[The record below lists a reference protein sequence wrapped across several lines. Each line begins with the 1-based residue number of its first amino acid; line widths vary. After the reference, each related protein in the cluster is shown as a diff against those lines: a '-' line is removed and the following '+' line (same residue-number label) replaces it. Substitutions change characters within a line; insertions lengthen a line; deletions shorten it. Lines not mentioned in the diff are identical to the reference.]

1 MAIEQEY
8 IDIYLNQDGSLSEKS
23 VGNVFQFTNDFI
35 GVRMLCSYSSE
46 DVLAFINIQL
56 PDGSVLGEKGM
67 MAEAEIVEEGTTWYP
82 YTYVFPEIVTSQ
94 SGSKFSAV
102 VVIAFRLL
110 DKESIAR
117 SLNSTLVPIT
127 VQPSIRGLA
136 AEINDPTAYQELL
149 SKINQL
155 SVNKQN
161 VVDQTLE
168 TSSKRVPGAI
178 NEVNA
183 KAQKAAEDAALAVE
197 TANRAES
204 NINKAVDAANEAV
217 RVAEGVDGKATE
229 ALENSA
235 EAAAAAEKS
244 AADAEAAKEAAESI
258 SGTAQQALTV
268 ANQANTKAGQAQTAA
283 SNAQAAAQAAQSTA
297 DEALE
302 AAQNAD
308 VKVDNVTIFKTEDK
322 VLYLNEAYA
331 EYLKQ
336 VTYANPTIAAFSMS
350 PSGTSVEVGTT
361 YSPTS
366 FTHRETNVDNISGNL
381 TLTSNR
387 KSGYSLDVV
396 PSGSSAT
403 VSLSGQGLEYKLGA
417 NDSVTYT
424 LAGESTEDTNPS
436 GMDFSRTVTISSY
449 FPCYYGANGSAAITN
464 VTGLTKKNSGNI
476 AGTYTIDVAAN
487 QYVWFVTRGTVTSV
501 KSSGFDVPMNEP
513 DTVNLT
519 FGGTSYAYKAY
530 RVAGKVTVAGSYTY
544 TVA

>member
-35 GVRMLCSYSSE
+35 GVRMLCPYSSE

-67 MAEAEIVEEGTTWYP
+67 MAEAEIVEGGTTWYP
-82 YTYVFPEIVTSQ
+82 YTYVFPDIVTSQ

-110 DKESIAR
+110 DKESMAR

-204 NINKAVDAANEAV
+204 NINEAVDAANEAV

-350 PSGTSVEVGTT
+350 PSGTSMEVGTT

-366 FTHRETNVDNISGNL
+366 FTHRETNVGNISGNL

-387 KSGYSLDVV
+387 KSGYSLSVT
-396 PSGSSAT
+396 PSAT
-403 VSLSGQGLEYKLGA
+403 SAQVSLSGQGLEYTLGA

-424 LAGESTEDTNPS
+424 LAGESTENTNPS
-436 GMDFSRTVTISSY
+436 GMDFSRTVTIRSY
-449 FPCYYGANGSAAITN
+449 FPCYYGANGSATITN

-501 KSSGFDVPMNEP
+501 KSGGFDVPMNTP
-513 DTVNLT
+513 IAVDLT
-519 FGGTSYAYKAY
+519 FGGTSYAFNAY
-530 RVAGKVTVAGSYTY
+530 RVEGQVTVAGSYTY

>member
-1 MAIEQEY
+1 MAIEQQY

-82 YTYVFPEIVTSQ
+82 YTYVFPDIVTSQ

-110 DKESIAR
+110 DKESMAR

-168 TSSKRVPGAI
+168 TGSKRVPGAI

-183 KAQKAAEDAALAVE
+183 KAQKAAEDATLAVE

-204 NINKAVDAANEAV
+204 NINEAVDAANEAV

-229 ALENSA
+229 ALEKSA
-235 EAAAAAEKS
+235 EAAASAVKS

-350 PSGTSVEVGTT
+350 PSGTSIEVGTT

-366 FTHRETNVDNISGNL
+366 FTHRETNVGNISENL

-387 KSGYSLDVV
+387 KSGYSLSVT
-396 PSGSSAT
+396 PSAT
-403 VSLSGQGLEYKLGA
+403 SAQVSLSGQGLEYTLGA

-424 LAGESTEDTNPS
+424 LAGESTENTNPS
-436 GMDFSRTVTISSY
+436 GMDFSRTVTIRSY
-449 FPCYYGANGSAAITN
+449 FPCYYGANASETITN
-464 VTGLTKKNSGNI
+464 VTGLTKKNSGSI

>member
-56 PDGSVLGEKGM
+56 PNGSVLGEKGM

-110 DKESIAR
+110 DKESMAR

-204 NINKAVDAANEAV
+204 NINEAVDAANEAV

-268 ANQANTKAGQAQTAA
+268 AQEAKEIAEGIDGKAT
-283 SNAQAAAQAAQSTA
+283 
-297 DEALE
+297 EALE
-302 AAQNAD
+302 KSTEAMAAVA
-308 VKVDNVTIFKTEDK
+308 KEIEEHTIVTSAWTALSGSAPYTYFAT
-322 VLYLNEAYA
+322 VTVSA
-331 EYLKQ
+331 EISQ
-336 VTYANPTIAAFSMS
+336 
-350 PSGTSVEVGTT
+350 TSVIELYNNNAVLFANYGFAIGAVSGQTVT
-361 YSPTS
+361 VYSIGLPTES
-366 FTHRETNVDNISGNL
+366 V
-381 TLTSNR
+381 TLTIQ
-387 KSGYSLDVV
+387 V
-396 PSGSSAT
+396 
-403 VSLSGQGLEYKLGA
+403 
-417 NDSVTYT
+417 
-424 LAGESTEDTNPS
+424 
-436 GMDFSRTVTISSY
+436 
-449 FPCYYGANGSAAITN
+449 
-464 VTGLTKKNSGNI
+464 
-476 AGTYTIDVAAN
+476 
-487 QYVWFVTRGTVTSV
+487 
-501 KSSGFDVPMNEP
+501 
-513 DTVNLT
+513 
-519 FGGTSYAYKAY
+519 GG
-530 RVAGKVTVAGSYTY
+530 
-544 TVA
+544 

>member
-1 MAIEQEY
+1 MVIVIDAGGNILNTIPERVYQGSNLANDIVLVGVIPVQSEITIAFTLPNGVEY
-8 IDIYLNQDGSLSEKS
+8 EPQLTTRGVASFDGKDQYYWRYVIPAVITEYAGKVTFDFYVYNGSQIVATGAGGFLVERGVPGILPATPTADIYQQIL
-23 VGNVFQFTNDFI
+23 
-35 GVRMLCSYSSE
+35 
-46 DVLAFINIQL
+46 
-56 PDGSVLGEKGM
+56 
-67 MAEAEIVEEGTTWYP
+67 
-82 YTYVFPEIVTSQ
+82 
-94 SGSKFSAV
+94 
-102 VVIAFRLL
+102 
-110 DKESIAR
+110 
-117 SLNSTLVPIT
+117 
-127 VQPSIRGLA
+127 
-136 AEINDPTAYQELL
+136 QELA
-149 SKINQL
+149 KVQG
-155 SVNKQN
+155 
-161 VVDQTLE
+161 
-168 TSSKRVPGAI
+168 TSGDALLVAQQ
-178 NEVNA
+178 A
-183 KAQKAAEDAALAVE
+183 KE
-197 TANRAES
+197 
-204 NINKAVDAANEAV
+204 I
-217 RVAEGVDGKATE
+217 AEGVDGKATE

-235 EAAAAAEKS
+235 EAAASAEKS

-350 PSGTSVEVGTT
+350 PSGTSIEVGTT

-366 FTHRETNVDNISGNL
+366 FTHRETNVGNISENL

-387 KSGYSLDVV
+387 KSGYSLSVT
-396 PSGSSAT
+396 PSAT
-403 VSLSGQGLEYKLGA
+403 SAQVSLSGQGLEYTLGA

-424 LAGESTEDTNPS
+424 LAGESTENTNPS

-449 FPCYYGANGSAAITN
+449 FPCYYGANASETITN
-464 VTGLTKKNSGNI
+464 VTGLTKKNSGSI

-513 DTVNLT
+513 VTVNLT

-530 RVAGKVTVAGSYTY
+530 RVEGQVTVAGSYTY

>member
-35 GVRMLCSYSSE
+35 GVRMLCPYSSE

-82 YTYVFPEIVTSQ
+82 YTYVFPDIVTSQ

-110 DKESIAR
+110 DKESMAR

-183 KAQKAAEDAALAVE
+183 KAQKAAEDATLAVE

-204 NINKAVDAANEAV
+204 NINEAVDAANEAV

-258 SGTAQQALTV
+258 SGTAQQALTT

-283 SNAQAAAQAAQSTA
+283 NNAQAAAQAAQQTA

-308 VKVDNVTIFKTEDK
+308 VKVDNETIFKTDDK
-322 VLYLNEAYA
+322 VLYLNMTYA
-331 EYLKQ
+331 NYLRQ
-336 VTYANPTIAAFSMS
+336 VTYANPEIVTFSMN
-350 PSGTSVEVGTT
+350 PLGTSVEVGTN

-366 FTHRETNVDNISGNL
+366 FTHRETNTNNISGNL
-381 TLTSNR
+381 TFKSNR
-387 KSGYSLDVV
+387 KSNYALGVT
-396 PSGSSAT
+396 PSSSNRTIDISDKGFAYT
-403 VSLSGQGLEYKLGA
+403 LGA
-417 NDSVTYT
+417 NDSVTFT
-424 LAGESTEDTNPS
+424 LEGESTENTNPS

-449 FPCYYGANGSAAITN
+449 FPCYYGANGSATITN

-513 DTVNLT
+513 VTVNLT

-530 RVAGKVTVAGSYTY
+530 RVEGQVTVAGSYTY

>member
-56 PDGSVLGEKGM
+56 PNGSVLGEKGM

-183 KAQKAAEDAALAVE
+183 KAQKAAEDATLAVE

-204 NINKAVDAANEAV
+204 NINEAVDAANEAV

-235 EAAAAAEKS
+235 EAAAAAAKS

-258 SGTAQQALTV
+258 SGTADRAL
-268 ANQANTKAGQAQTAA
+268 G
-283 SNAQAAAQAAQSTA
+283 NAQAALNEAALATTRSNVAIEAANTA
-297 DEALE
+297 VTLANEAIS

-308 VKVDNVTIFKTEDK
+308 VKVDNVTIFKTDDK
-322 VLYLNEAYA
+322 VLYLNEQYA

-336 VTYANPTIAAFSMS
+336 VTYANPTIATFSMN
-350 PSGTSVEVGTT
+350 PLGTSVEVGTT

-403 VSLSGQGLEYKLGA
+403 VSLSGQGLAYTLGA
-417 NDSVTYT
+417 NDSVTFT
-424 LAGESTEDTNPS
+424 LAGESTENTNPS

-449 FPCYYGANGSAAITN
+449 FPCYYGANDSATIAN

-501 KSSGFDVPMNEP
+501 KSSGFDVPMNDP
-513 DTVNLT
+513 ITVNLT
-519 FGGTSYAYKAY
+519 FGGTSYAFKAY
-530 RVAGKVTVAGSYTY
+530 RVEGQVTVAGSYTY

>member
-110 DKESIAR
+110 DKESMAR

-183 KAQKAAEDAALAVE
+183 KAQKAAEDATLAVE

-204 NINKAVDAANEAV
+204 NINEAVDAANEAV

-350 PSGTSVEVGTT
+350 PSGTSMEVGTT

-366 FTHRETNVDNISGNL
+366 FTHMETNTNNISGNL
-381 TLTSNR
+381 TFTSNK

-403 VSLSGQGLEYKLGA
+403 VSLSGQGLAYTLGA
-417 NDSVTYT
+417 NDFVTFT
-424 LAGESTEDTNPS
+424 LAGESTENTNPS
-436 GMDFSRTVTISSY
+436 GMDFSKTVTISSY
-449 FPCYYGANGSAAITN
+449 FPCYYGANASATITN

-501 KSSGFDVPMNEP
+501 KSGGFDVPMNAP
-513 DTVNLT
+513 ITVNLT
-519 FGGTSYAYKAY
+519 FGGTSYAFKAY
-530 RVAGKVTVAGSYTY
+530 RVEGQVTVAGSYTY

>member
-1 MAIEQEY
+1 MVIVIDAGGNILNTIPERVYQGSNLANDIVLVGVIPVQSEITIAFTLPNGVEY
-8 IDIYLNQDGSLSEKS
+8 EPQLTTRGVASFDGKDQYYWRYVIPAVITEYAGKVTFDFYVYNGSQIVATGAGGFLVERGVPGILPATPTADIYQQIL
-23 VGNVFQFTNDFI
+23 
-35 GVRMLCSYSSE
+35 
-46 DVLAFINIQL
+46 
-56 PDGSVLGEKGM
+56 
-67 MAEAEIVEEGTTWYP
+67 
-82 YTYVFPEIVTSQ
+82 
-94 SGSKFSAV
+94 
-102 VVIAFRLL
+102 
-110 DKESIAR
+110 
-117 SLNSTLVPIT
+117 
-127 VQPSIRGLA
+127 
-136 AEINDPTAYQELL
+136 QELA
-149 SKINQL
+149 KVQG
-155 SVNKQN
+155 
-161 VVDQTLE
+161 
-168 TSSKRVPGAI
+168 TSNDALLVAQQAKEIA
-178 NEVNA
+178 EV
-183 KAQKAAEDAALAVE
+183 
-197 TANRAES
+197 
-204 NINKAVDAANEAV
+204 
-217 RVAEGVDGKATE
+217 VDGKATE
-229 ALENSA
+229 ALEKSA

-244 AADAEAAKEAAESI
+244 AVDAEAAKEAAESI

-530 RVAGKVTVAGSYTY
+530 RVEGQVTVAGSYTY